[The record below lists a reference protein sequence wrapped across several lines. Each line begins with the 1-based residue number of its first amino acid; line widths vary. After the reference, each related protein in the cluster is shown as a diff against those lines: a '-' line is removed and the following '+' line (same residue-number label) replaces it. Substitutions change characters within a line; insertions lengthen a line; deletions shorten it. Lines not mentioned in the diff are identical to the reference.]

1 VIDWMAVKPAE
12 IFGIKAGTLMIGQPA
27 DIIIFDLENEIK
39 IDDKKFA
46 SLGVNTP
53 FTGWSVKGETLMT
66 FVDGQLVYNKED

>member
-1 VIDWMAVKPAE
+1 MPTSFKSLT
-12 IFGIKAGTLMIGQPA
+12 AGTLNIGQPA
-27 DIIIFDLENEIK
+27 DIAVFDLNHEEK

-53 FTGWSVKGETLMT
+53 FTGWPVKGATLMT